1 MAYIGVERAVEDALL
16 GDLAGQ
22 DHPLGAATIEQI
34 RHRRRIERAVVN
46 LGDHAAVMRR
56 HDRLSQIQPCAVA
69 RRVDDIGDWAVKSPK
84 LSLT

>member
-1 MAYIGVERAVEDALL
+1 
-16 GDLAGQ
+16 
-22 DHPLGAATIEQI
+22 
-34 RHRRRIERAVVN
+34 VVN

-56 HDRLSQIQPCAVA
+56 HDRLSQIQPFAVA